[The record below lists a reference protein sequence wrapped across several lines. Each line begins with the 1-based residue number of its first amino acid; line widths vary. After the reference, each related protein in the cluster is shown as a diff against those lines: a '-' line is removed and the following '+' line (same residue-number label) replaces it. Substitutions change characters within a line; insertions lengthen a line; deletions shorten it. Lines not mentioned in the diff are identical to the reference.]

1 MVRAGPRRAE
11 DSDEDVEG
19 DEGTDMSD
27 GEEEAAM
34 RLRSHNSKAAAAAAA
49 ASSQVC
55 FAVLP
60 LPHCALF
67 WQTSAAWRDCNLM
80 LILQKLYP

>member
-34 RLRSHNSKAAAAAAA
+34 RLRSHNSKAAAAA
-49 ASSQVC
+49 SSQVC